1 MKPGAG
7 WRPGGQRGA
16 IAARHGRRAG
26 RGAPP
31 GRLLAAAAPPLT
43 RGGGVRRTR
52 APRVMLKGD
61 ARAPTWPARPGAP
74 LAGTGAQQAPGAG
87 GPWSHLPAEDPALAP
102 QTRTGRR
109 PADSLPA
116 TPGAQFQRRFFSLPD
131 AGVKDNFFPQKIY
144 HQKIISHATSLGLNF
159 ACSWVSMN
167 PTVRHLI
174 RGNIAKLPATRGSC
188 WAGSRVLCD
197 TSQKHWKP
205 KVTRHTSLLKS
216 SLSGR
221 YGFCTNSAFFP
232 CFFFL

>member
-1 MKPGAG
+1 M
-7 WRPGGQRGA
+7 
-16 IAARHGRRAG
+16 
-26 RGAPP
+26 
-31 GRLLAAAAPPLT
+31 
-43 RGGGVRRTR
+43 RRTR

-61 ARAPTWPARPGAP
+61 VRAPAWPARPGAP
-74 LAGTGAQQAPGAG
+74 LAGTGAQQAPEVERGQLPSLTAAPGAG
-87 GPWSHLPAEDPALAP
+87 GPWSHPPAEGPALAP

-131 AGVKDNFFPQKIY
+131 AGVKDNFFPKNIY
-144 HQKIISHATSLGLNF
+144 HRKIISHATFLGLNF

-167 PTVRHLI
+167 PTVGHLI

-197 TSQKHWKP
+197 TSQKYRKP
-205 KVTRHTSLLKS
+205 KVMRHTSLSKS
-216 SLSGR
+216 SLGGR

-232 CFFFL
+232 CCFFFFSSDNSV